1 MPIYEYECE
10 KCSTTFEAMQAISAR
25 PLKNCNKSNCKGKV
39 HRLVSASGFILKGS
53 GWYTSDYPSEARK
66 KGWESE
72 GQNATASSNTNT
84 ENDTSNEKP
93 LPLNPKQQLLLKKS
107 PLKRLPKNLFRKTR
121 IPGVKNPAPKPPPK
135 LTEARWQSLK
145 IFTKIF
151 SPLLRMGFL
160 LFRPIL
166 R

>member
-10 KCSTTFEAMQAISAR
+10 KCNTTFEAMQSVSTK
-25 PLKNCNKSNCKGKV
+25 PLKKCTVLGCKGKV

-84 ENDTSNEKP
+84 ENDTSNEKTP
-93 LPLNPKQQLLLKKS
+93 APEPQTTAPAEKIAAKAAPKKLAQKNPYSGGKKS
-107 PLKRLPKNLFRKTR
+107 RTKTS
-121 IPGVKNPAPKPPPK
+121 
-135 LTEARWQSLK
+135 T
-145 IFTKIF
+145 
-151 SPLLRMGFL
+151 
-160 LFRPIL
+160 
-166 R
+166 